1 VVVQMFW
8 AVERS
13 HRDPKYFPNPEKF
26 DPSRFEGSGPP
37 PFVWV
42 PFGGGPHI
50 CLGNEFARTE
60 MMVFLHHIV
69 LNFEWEMV
77 DPHESI
83 SIEAMPIFKNCLQL
97 QIRKKED

>member
-1 VVVQMFW
+1 MQVFW
-8 AVERS
+8 ALDRT
-13 HRDPKYFPNPEKF
+13 HHDPKYFPNPEKF

-37 PFVWV
+37 PFVYI

-60 MMVFLHHIV
+60 MMVFLHYIV

-77 DPHESI
+77 DPDEAI
-83 SIEAMPIFKNCLQL
+83 SVDPMPIFKRSLEL
-97 QIRKKED
+97 QIKKKD